1 MIIDVDIYKKIRYMY
16 QVEKKGKK
24 TIARELGISRNTVK
38 KYCEGEHVPWER
50 KEYTRQPDV
59 MTEEVMEFIREC
71 FKEDAKEGIKKQQHT
86 AKRIYDRL
94 VSEKQFTGGESTVRL
109 AVQNMKSGITKA
121 FVPLAFDPGEAAQVD
136 WGESYVYIDGIRKKV
151 NVFCMRLCYSCDIF
165 VMAFYRQNEESFLEG
180 HIKAFEFFKGVSG
193 KLIFDNAK
201 VAVKEG
207 FGKYAKPQDKYYA
220 LSAHYAFQLEF
231 CNPGKGNEKGL
242 VENLVGWSRKNM
254 FVPVPRVK
262 SIDELNQKLHEACLK
277 YRSHKISGRT
287 MTVGQM
293 YEIEKSALLT
303 LPPYVYDPA
312 KITTPRVNEYS
323 LVRFD
328 RNAYSVPARYVGKEV
343 SVKGYGNMVSIH
355 FQGKEIAQHIR
366 FYGRNETFCLPE
378 HYIDL
383 LERKPRAVYNAR
395 PIKDNAE
402 KELLIW
408 GMKFPGGARDIVK
421 LLRLSIDHGLAR
433 ILKIREEMPPN
444 TAPSI
449 ELVMSYLLPT
459 DTVVPISTL
468 EDTVKIQ
475 EVNLKEYDLQFGV
488 M

>member
-1 MIIDVDIYKKIRYMY
+1 VIIDVDIYKKIRY
-16 QVEKKGKK
+16 
-24 TIARELGISRNTVK
+24 VK

-59 MTEEVMEFIREC
+59 MTDEVMEFIREC

-136 WGESYVYIDGIRKKV
+136 WGESYAYIDGIRKKV

-231 CNPGKGNEKGL
+231 CNPGKGNEKG
-242 VENLVGWSRKNM
+242 N
-254 FVPVPRVK
+254 
-262 SIDELNQKLHEACLK
+262 
-277 YRSHKISGRT
+277 
-287 MTVGQM
+287 
-293 YEIEKSALLT
+293 
-303 LPPYVYDPA
+303 
-312 KITTPRVNEYS
+312 
-323 LVRFD
+323 
-328 RNAYSVPARYVGKEV
+328 GKC
-343 SVKGYGNMVSIH
+343 MI
-355 FQGKEIAQHIR
+355 
-366 FYGRNETFCLPE
+366 
-378 HYIDL
+378 
-383 LERKPRAVYNAR
+383 
-395 PIKDNAE
+395 
-402 KELLIW
+402 
-408 GMKFPGGARDIVK
+408 M
-421 LLRLSIDHGLAR
+421 
-433 ILKIREEMPPN
+433 
-444 TAPSI
+444 
-449 ELVMSYLLPT
+449 
-459 DTVVPISTL
+459 
-468 EDTVKIQ
+468 
-475 EVNLKEYDLQFGV
+475 
-488 M
+488 